1 MDWVKL
7 LTDFEGHPKVL
18 SVGLA
23 GDGLYARALA
33 YCGKYETDG
42 AIPEAWVEQ
51 AVAREGLHDLPDR
64 LVEIGLWKRDES
76 GYEITDFTEVN
87 RSKEQMDS
95 LRESRSIAGKEGVEA
110 KRKQKLSKSHSYS
123 NSEFSSWLEHYR
135 ATTGKTKVRGSKPAF
150 DSFLA
155 RRRDGLTLDDLK
167 LATVGCH
174 SDGFCREHGHDVP
187 ETILRASKV
196 TRYIELGRK
205 PKAKQAVDR
214 SRYDEGV
221 IEVQA

>member
-18 SVGLA
+18 SVGLDGA
-23 GDGLYARALA
+23 GLFARSLA

-51 AVAREGLHDLPDR
+51 AVAREGQHGLPNL
-64 LVEIGLWKRDES
+64 LVEAGLWKQGEN
-76 GYEITDFTEVN
+76 GYEIRDFTDVN
-87 RSKEQMDS
+87 RSKTQMDS
-95 LRESRSIAGKEGVEA
+95 LRESRSVAGKEGVEA

-123 NSEFSSWLEHYR
+123 NSEFVSWLEHYKT
-135 ATTGKTKVRGSKPAF
+135 TTGKTKVRGSKPAF

-155 RRRDGLTLDDLK
+155 RRRDGLSLDDLK

-174 SDGFCREHGHDVP
+174 GDDFCREHGHDVP

-205 PKAKQAVDR
+205 AKPQADR
-214 SRYDEGV
+214 SAYDHGARV
-221 IEVQA
+221 IEVNL